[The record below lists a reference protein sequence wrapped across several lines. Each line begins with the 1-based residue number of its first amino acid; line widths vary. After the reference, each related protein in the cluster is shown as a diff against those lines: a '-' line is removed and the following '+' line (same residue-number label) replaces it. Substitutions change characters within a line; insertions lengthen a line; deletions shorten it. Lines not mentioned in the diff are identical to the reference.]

1 MYGDQCGEFG
11 CGSWGLK
18 SYVTMVTIR
27 TTEMRSSKKQ
37 LRIWFRLEKQQICTC
52 LKLFFTFPCRRYTTT
67 VCRLSSDP
75 NGLNP
80 YGHLMKFTQRSI
92 VCRLVSSTDY

>member
-37 LRIWFRLEKQQICTC
+37 LRIWFRLEKTTNLHVPQT
-52 LKLFFTFPCRRYTTT
+52 FFYISLPSLHDHGLPVIIRSQRPKPLRTPHEVYTT
-67 VCRLSSDP
+67 
-75 NGLNP
+75 
-80 YGHLMKFTQRSI
+80 
-92 VCRLVSSTDY
+92 

>member
-18 SYVTMVTIR
+18 SYVTIR

-37 LRIWFRLEKQQICTC
+37 LRIWFRLEKQQIFTC
-52 LKLFFTFPCRRYTTT
+52 LKLFFYISLPSLHDHGLPVIIRSQRPKPLRTPHEVYTT
-67 VCRLSSDP
+67 
-75 NGLNP
+75 
-80 YGHLMKFTQRSI
+80 
-92 VCRLVSSTDY
+92 